1 MTKTTNLLRSSQK
14 IFSTSSLAK
23 KIQDKNN
30 SDKDKNIINYDCNKN
45 NNNINNEYKIERKDT
60 IERKS
65 SKNYLK
71 NSFKKLKTFKYSI
84 KNNDERSNKT
94 FYVIKELFDPEKY
107 IVSEEEL
114 FRMGEGYCFGEWALI
129 YKEPRAASIFTL
141 EDCVFFT
148 LDEVHFR
155 NSFLKS
161 LNNSEYNKKKFA
173 LQNFFPFDMNDERQL
188 SIYKNIVPI
197 TCKRNQVVF
206 KEGEL
211 SDSIFLIYLGSFTLE
226 KKYGLK
232 QYKVLNLERGSIVGL
247 ESIFEGEDSKY
258 KCSLKLSHGLDVGL
272 IFQLK
277 INKLRPYIIN
287 KMKICF
293 KNNYNVFLKSWNDFF
308 CKNVFIQQKMTNEK
322 IGEFIGEKGKIEF
335 ENYLNENNNGQIE
348 FNFDLIKKINK
359 NWKSVLNIEQ
369 EDKYE
374 ILFKDCLKK
383 KLYNSYKKDGTL
395 RIFSSRQRNKLYE
408 PHNNSIINNKK
419 LINVI
424 KYNIDKKNTK
434 SSNSC
439 RNKDIENINNIS
451 IIDVSE
457 NIGNNKT
464 LKTFNKNLNLTKI
477 KTNIDLLDDDKE
489 EDNKTIDNNCL
500 KKELSKING
509 DIKLKNINNKYYLKS
524 KNKKINKQLL
534 YDQNIIKSNTLNN
547 PKNNKDYI
555 TIHFKTNSILN
566 DNHIS
571 TQKDLN
577 NINKLKSNL
586 EYQKF
591 KDKDIINHLI
601 NSNKKNKEKI
611 SINCINDDNI
621 LKYSNLKK
629 YIKNKN
635 NLSRNSILLDN
646 KNSSREYSSFYNN
659 IKINTPIV
667 INKNN
672 KLLFHRINP
681 ANSAQNRKSQKL
693 SKIDSI
699 SEINSSQNKKFIYKD
714 NLNNKRYPYIDK
726 RYFSSLF
733 VDKNNNKTIDIQNIK
748 KSNVFDNNLIKNIKY
763 SNFTNRNKKSKSCMN
778 RENNKNIYQ
787 ELNIN
792 NGFSVSYF
800 RKINNI
806 DNITNMKDMN
816 KNKPFPSPSNFF
828 KISFDSG
835 LFKIPLIS
843 SNIKLT
849 KF

>member
-23 KIQDKNN
+23 RMQDKNN
-30 SDKDKNIINYDCNKN
+30 SDKN
-45 NNNINNEYKIERKDT
+45 NNNNNNEYKIERKDT
-60 IERKS
+60 IERKTAKNHLKS
-65 SKNYLK
+65 SY
-71 NSFKKLKTFKYSI
+71 KKLKTIKYSI
-84 KNNDERSNKT
+84 KNNEERSNKT

-148 LDEVHFR
+148 LDEIHFR

-161 LNNSEYNKKKFA
+161 LNNSEYSKKKFA
-173 LQNFFPFDMNDERQL
+173 LQNFFPFDMTDERQL

-206 KEGEL
+206 NEGEI

-226 KKYGLK
+226 KKYGVK

-293 KNNYNVFLKSWNDFF
+293 KINYSVFLKSWNDFF

-335 ENYLNENNNGQIE
+335 ENYLNENNNEQIE
-348 FNFDLIKKINK
+348 FNIDLINKINK
-359 NWKSVLNIEQ
+359 NWKSVLDLEQ

-383 KLYNSYKKDGTL
+383 KFYNNYKKDGTL
-395 RIFSSRQRNKLYE
+395 RIFSSRQRSKLYE
-408 PHNNSIINNKK
+408 PLNNNSNINKKKIIN
-419 LINVI
+419 II
-424 KYNIDKKNTK
+424 KNNIDNKNSKSSK
-434 SSNSC
+434 SSNSF
-439 RNKDIENINNIS
+439 RNKNINNLTVNEI
-451 IIDVSE
+451 SE
-457 NIGNNKT
+457 NIRKNKT
-464 LKTFNKNLNLTKI
+464 LNALKNHLNLTEI
-477 KTNIDLLDDDKE
+477 KTNIALLDDDE
-489 EDNKTIDNNCL
+489 EEENKTIDNNLL
-500 KKELSKING
+500 KKKLSKIN
-509 DIKLKNINNKYYLKS
+509 DVMKLKTINNKYFLKS

-534 YDQNIIKSNTLNN
+534 YEQNIIKGNIPNN
-547 PKNNKDYI
+547 PKNNNEYI
-555 TIHFKTNSILN
+555 TIHSNTNSILN
-566 DNHIS
+566 NNHIFIP
-571 TQKDLN
+571 KN
-577 NINKLKSNL
+577 FKIINKLKSNL
-586 EYQKF
+586 ENEKC
-591 KDKDIINHLI
+591 KDKDIINHII
-601 NSNKKNKEKI
+601 NSSKKNKEKV
-611 SINCINDDNI
+611 SINCNNNENI
-621 LKYSNLKK
+621 LKHSNYSNLQK

-635 NLSRNSILLDN
+635 NLSRNNSDLFDN
-646 KNSSREYSSFYNN
+646 KNAYMEYNSFYNN
-659 IKINTPIV
+659 LKSNSPIV

-672 KLLFHRINP
+672 KILFNKINP
-681 ANSAQNRKSQKL
+681 ANSAQNRKSKQL

-699 SEINSSQNKKFIYKD
+699 SEINLSQNKKFIYKD
-714 NLNNKRYPYIDK
+714 NINNKRNPSIDK
-726 RYFSSLF
+726 RYFSSIIL
-733 VDKNNNKTIDIQNIK
+733 DKNNSKTIDIQNINK
-748 KSNVFDNNLIKNIKY
+748 NNIFDNNLIKKIKY
-763 SNFTNRNKKSKSCMN
+763 SNFTHRNKKSKSCF
-778 RENNKNIYQ
+778 EENKNIYQ
-787 ELNIN
+787 ELNLN

-800 RKINNI
+800 KKINNI
-806 DNITNMKDMN
+806 DNINNMKAMT
-816 KNKPFPSPSNFF
+816 KNKPFPSPLNHF

-843 SNIKLT
+843 SNMKLT
-849 KF
+849 KV